1 LQEFCGVLVDYVS
14 AGHFEIYEQ
23 LTGEAKAFNDKR
35 GLELAETLYPRIDV
49 ITEKLLAFN
58 DLCDAGKCV
67 AEKFKELGGLL
78 HERFELEDCLIEVLH
93 TLTRQKIRFR
103 PEFLFAILKT
113 VRLAHRFSFPPFS
126 QWRRAIRLEH
136 QRCKRRDQVAGT
148 IGAIGL
154 RRWNHQAPFRAD
166 RHFCSA
172 LRQPLITLSRL
183 NHCG

>member
-1 LQEFCGVLVDYVS
+1 MTHKGRETAMLESCQNAQERWGGVHLLIDRWLQERHELVRAYDDLGAKPESLGENRKPLQEFCGVLVDYVS

-35 GLELAETLYPRIDV
+35 GLELAETIYPRIDV

-93 TLTRQKIRFR
+93 T
-103 PEFLFAILKT
+103 
-113 VRLAHRFSFPPFS
+113 AHKEEDP
-126 QWRRAIRLEH
+126 
-136 QRCKRRDQVAGT
+136 V
-148 IGAIGL
+148 
-154 RRWNHQAPFRAD
+154 QA
-166 RHFCSA
+166 
-172 LRQPLITLSRL
+172 
-183 NHCG
+183 

>member
-1 LQEFCGVLVDYVS
+1 MLESCQNAQERWGGVHKLIDSWLKARHELVRAFDALGAKPEALGDNRQPLQEFCAILVDYVS

-93 TLTRQKIRFR
+93 T
-103 PEFLFAILKT
+103 
-113 VRLAHRFSFPPFS
+113 AHKAEDS
-126 QWRRAIRLEH
+126 
-136 QRCKRRDQVAGT
+136 V
-148 IGAIGL
+148 
-154 RRWNHQAPFRAD
+154 QA
-166 RHFCSA
+166 
-172 LRQPLITLSRL
+172 
-183 NHCG
+183 